1 MPLKYYVFTYGCQ
14 MNKNDSEFLKG
25 LLDDYGLQETGQY
38 IKADLIILNTC
49 AVRENAE
56 RKVYGRLHELNHY
69 RQQHHT
75 RQKIAVCGCMPQY
88 LQEDLLKK
96 APFIDYIWGV
106 NNIMDISQYLENRLP
121 LQEQIKRLRKNRAVA
136 KDNCSEQQAALKR
149 DPGKRAWIPVMYG
162 CDNFCSYCI
171 VPYTRGREVSRSR
184 EDIFKEITGLREKGF
199 SQIVLL
205 GQNVNSYGKNLYRD
219 YGFPELLADTA
230 ASFPWLEKID
240 FLTSHP
246 KDVSVKLA
254 RVIAS
259 YPNINREI
267 HFPVQ
272 HADDNILR
280 QMKRGYTLQEYRDK
294 VKYLRKIVPG
304 ICIGTDVIVGFPGE
318 TEKAFNTLLTAIR
331 EIGFDWVN
339 TAAYSDRP
347 GTEAAAYSQKL
358 SKAEKKRRLNILN
371 NMLKT
376 GKDDSI

>member
-1 MPLKYYVFTYGCQ
+1 
-14 MNKNDSEFLKG
+14 
-25 LLDDYGLQETGQY
+25 
-38 IKADLIILNTC
+38 
-49 AVRENAE
+49 
-56 RKVYGRLHELNHY
+56 
-69 RQQHHT
+69 
-75 RQKIAVCGCMPQY
+75 
-88 LQEDLLKK
+88 
-96 APFIDYIWGV
+96 
-106 NNIMDISQYLENRLP
+106 
-121 LQEQIKRLRKNRAVA
+121 
-136 KDNCSEQQAALKR
+136 
-149 DPGKRAWIPVMYG
+149 
-162 CDNFCSYCI
+162 
-171 VPYTRGREVSRSR
+171 
-184 EDIFKEITGLREKGF
+184 
-199 SQIVLL
+199 
-205 GQNVNSYGKNLYRD
+205 
-219 YGFPELLADTA
+219 